1 MAKRHEAVIV
11 AAARTPIGALNGSLA
26 SVSSHELGSTVIKA
40 LLGRSN
46 VEADQV
52 SEVILGQVLSCGQG
66 QNPARQSA
74 INAGLPHSVPAMGVN
89 MVCGSG
95 LKAVVLA
102 AQAIEAASE
111 DDDKQIFIAG
121 GQESMSQAVHFVN
134 LRNGIKFGDATL
146 KDSMVSDGL
155 TDAFERIHMAITA
168 ENVAKEFNISRSQQ
182 DEFAAESQKKT
193 KTAIDEDAFD
203 QEIVSVEVK
212 SRKGSVV
219 IVSKD
224 EHPKPETNEESLA
237 RLRPAFIK
245 ENGSVTAGNAS
256 GLNDG
261 AAAVM
266 VMSLNEASRRGLQAM
281 AKIVSWAS
289 TGVNPSIM
297 GIGPVSAVRKAVDKA
312 GWTLEEVDLFELNEA
327 FAAQSLAVVKEL
339 GVPAEKVNVCGGAI
353 ALGHPIGASGC
364 RILVTLLHQ
373 LQRREKRRGV
383 ASLCIGG
390 GMGIALCVQR
400 PE

>member
-1 MAKRHEAVIV
+1 MAKQEAVIV

-40 LLGRSN
+40 LLSRSN
-46 VEADQV
+46 VEANQI

-74 INAGLPHSVPAMGVN
+74 INAGLPHSVCAMGVN

-95 LKAVVLA
+95 LKAVALA
-102 AQAIEAASE
+102 AQAIETSE
-111 DDDKQIFIAG
+111 DDDKLIFIAG
-121 GQESMSQAVHFVN
+121 GQESMSQSVHFIH
-134 LRNGIKFGDATL
+134 LRNGIKFGDAPL

-155 TDAFERIHMAITA
+155 TDAFDKCHMGITA
-168 ENVAKEFNISRSQQ
+168 ENVAKEFNISRSEQ
-182 DEFAAESQKKT
+182 DAFAAESQKKT
-193 KTAIDEDAFD
+193 KTAVEEDAFD
-203 QEIVSVEVK
+203 REIVSVEVK
-212 SRKGSVV
+212 SRKGSIV
-219 IVSKD
+219 VSKD
-224 EHPKPETNEESLA
+224 EYPKPETNEESLA
-237 RLRPAFIK
+237 RLRPVFTK
-245 ENGSVTAGNAS
+245 DNGSVTAGNAS

-266 VMSLNEASRRGLQAM
+266 VMSSVEASRRGLQAM
-281 AKIVSWAS
+281 AKIVSWAT

-297 GIGPVSAVRKAVDKA
+297 GIGPVSAVRKAVEKA

-353 ALGHPIGASGC
+353 ALGHPIGASG
-364 RILVTLLHQ
+364 RFFFFTLKYF
-373 LQRREKRRGV
+373 RFFDRE
-383 ASLCIGG
+383 
-390 GMGIALCVQR
+390 
-400 PE
+400 

>member
-155 TDAFERIHMAITA
+155 TDAFERIHMGITA

>member
-134 LRNGIKFGDATL
+134 LRNGVKFGDATL

-155 TDAFERIHMAITA
+155 TDAFER
-168 ENVAKEFNISRSQQ
+168 
-182 DEFAAESQKKT
+182 
-193 KTAIDEDAFD
+193 
-203 QEIVSVEVK
+203 
-212 SRKGSVV
+212 
-219 IVSKD
+219 
-224 EHPKPETNEESLA
+224 
-237 RLRPAFIK
+237 
-245 ENGSVTAGNAS
+245 
-256 GLNDG
+256 
-261 AAAVM
+261 
-266 VMSLNEASRRGLQAM
+266 
-281 AKIVSWAS
+281 
-289 TGVNPSIM
+289 
-297 GIGPVSAVRKAVDKA
+297 
-312 GWTLEEVDLFELNEA
+312 
-327 FAAQSLAVVKEL
+327 
-339 GVPAEKVNVCGGAI
+339 
-353 ALGHPIGASGC
+353 
-364 RILVTLLHQ
+364 
-373 LQRREKRRGV
+373 
-383 ASLCIGG
+383 
-390 GMGIALCVQR
+390 
-400 PE
+400 

>member
-74 INAGLPHSVPAMGVN
+74 INAGLPHSVPAIGVN

-155 TDAFERIHMAITA
+155 TDAFERIHMGITA

-224 EHPKPETNEESLA
+224 EYPKPETNEESLA

>member
-155 TDAFERIHMAITA
+155 TDAFERIHMGITA

-224 EHPKPETNEESLA
+224 EYPKPETNEESLA

>member
-95 LKAVVLA
+95 LKAVVVA

-155 TDAFERIHMAITA
+155 TDAFERIHMGVTA

-224 EHPKPETNEESLA
+224 EYPKPETNEESLA

>member
-1 MAKRHEAVIV
+1 
-11 AAARTPIGALNGSLA
+11 
-26 SVSSHELGSTVIKA
+26 
-40 LLGRSN
+40 
-46 VEADQV
+46 
-52 SEVILGQVLSCGQG
+52 
-66 QNPARQSA
+66 
-74 INAGLPHSVPAMGVN
+74 MG
-89 MVCGSG
+89 
-95 LKAVVLA
+95 
-102 AQAIEAASE
+102 
-111 DDDKQIFIAG
+111 
-121 GQESMSQAVHFVN
+121 
-134 LRNGIKFGDATL
+134 
-146 KDSMVSDGL
+146 
-155 TDAFERIHMAITA
+155 ITA

-353 ALGHPIGASGC
+353 ALGHPIGASG
-364 RILVTLLHQ
+364 RPFFLL
-373 LQRREKRRGV
+373 
-383 ASLCIGG
+383 
-390 GMGIALCVQR
+390 
-400 PE
+400 

>member
-155 TDAFERIHMAITA
+155 TDAFERIHMGVTA

-224 EHPKPETNEESLA
+224 EYPKPETNEESLA